1 MTEFFLQLAL
11 EVALSVVT
19 GICVLGVAPVL
30 RRLFKKTSIEDITP
44 EWVESFSV
52 ERYRPMAGLLSDED
66 FAFLSRQPGFDAS
79 IYRKL
84 RRERLVIFEQYL
96 NRLILDFKKLHV
108 TARYLVAQS
117 EEDHSDLA
125 MSLIRLRLSFAMNVV
140 AVQMRFQF
148 FKLGVGR
155 VNTQILIGKLQQ
167 MSEQLNLAAVPQAV

>member
-1 MTEFFLQLAL
+1 MG
-11 EVALSVVT
+11 
-19 GICVLGVAPVL
+19 GIVL
-30 RRLFKKTSIEDITP
+30 
-44 EWVESFSV
+44 V